1 MIKKFLCIVLCLF
14 LFALPCS
21 ALSHD
26 TYSDVAQSSTQAAN
40 LLSLASNYD
49 DFIRSDFIIYSPAQ
63 YQYFIVW
70 GEDVYSNGESIV
82 SDKPIQ
88 YISYTR
94 TDNYNTYEYNY
105 GQAQNFSLDI
115 YNIVTSN
122 IHGVGMRSVVFE
134 DFYSQ
139 HIIKQFLIFG
149 LAVLFVILLLK
160 FRKDN

>member
-1 MIKKFLCIVLCLF
+1 MIKKITCIMFCLL

-21 ALSHD
+21 ALSHG
-26 TYSDVAQSSTQAAN
+26 TYSDVSQNSTQAVN
-40 LLSLASNYD
+40 LLALASNCD

-63 YQYFIVW
+63 YQYYIVW
-70 GEDVYSNGESIV
+70 GEDIYSNGERIV

-88 YISYTR
+88 YISYIR
-94 TDNYNTYEYNY
+94 TDNYSTYEYSY
-105 GQAQNFSLDI
+105 GEADNFSLNI

-122 IHGVGMRSVVFE
+122 INGIGMRSVTFE

-149 LAVLFVILLLK
+149 LAVLFVMLLLK
-160 FRKDN
+160 FRKD